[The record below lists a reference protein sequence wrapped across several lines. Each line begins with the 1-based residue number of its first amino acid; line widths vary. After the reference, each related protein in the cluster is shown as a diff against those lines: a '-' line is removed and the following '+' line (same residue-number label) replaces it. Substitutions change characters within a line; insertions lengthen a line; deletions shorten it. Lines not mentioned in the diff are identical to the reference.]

1 MKSTIRNT
9 AAILAAAA
17 ILCGCLSQSQQ
28 KDISGGSSDS
38 GGGGQ
43 ASNHPPTI
51 SGNPKRGVTMNEM
64 YDFTPNASDI
74 DGDTLTFQIQNQP
87 SWAEFDAKT
96 GRVYG
101 QPTLGDVGTFS
112 NIVIS
117 VSDGQDSASLSAFTI
132 TVSQASLGSVTL
144 NWQPP
149 SQNTDGSPLTDLAGY
164 RLYFGKSSRQYN
176 NEITIDNPGLTTYV
190 VDNLSPDTYYFAA
203 TAVNAEG
210 MESAYSGEAV
220 RVVN

>member
-1 MKSTIRNT
+1 
-9 AAILAAAA
+9 
-17 ILCGCLSQSQQ
+17 
-28 KDISGGSSDS
+28 
-38 GGGGQ
+38 
-43 ASNHPPTI
+43 
-51 SGNPKRGVTMNEM
+51 MNEM